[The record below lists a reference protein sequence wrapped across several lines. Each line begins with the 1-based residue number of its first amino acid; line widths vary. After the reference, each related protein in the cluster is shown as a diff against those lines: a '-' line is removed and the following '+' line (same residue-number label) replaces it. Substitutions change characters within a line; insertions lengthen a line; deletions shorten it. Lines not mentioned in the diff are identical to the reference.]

1 MRLPKWKP
9 GRAGLTFEWAMAAVI
24 AGSVIYSAAFLWIH
38 SYLPQPFFFEP
49 EDAYADWFNTAYWA
63 RDPGAYDVWTTLY
76 PPLSF
81 VFLRL
86 LTIDKCYL
94 VPRAIDP
101 SVGYP
106 ARDCDWL
113 GLTAIWAFAALNLVL
128 IYLTFR
134 RIDKTTAI
142 PRTICLAL
150 GWPMLDGLERGNLVI
165 VSFTCLLL
173 AFGPLLRSARLR
185 WLFAGLA
192 VNFKVYLIAATG
204 AVLLRRK
211 WRWAECA
218 LIATVMVYLVSFAIL
233 GRGTL
238 PEIVR
243 NLTAWAELQAVQ
255 PIDLWFS
262 TTYNGLI
269 SLLEN
274 DQFPIMMVLGSRNV
288 EILLVVVP
296 LLVKFT
302 QGILLL
308 AALAIWLR
316 PETVPTT
323 RAVTLA
329 LMLALITTEA
339 GGYTPVFFMLFVL
352 MEPWRGMGRKVAI
365 VGCYILAP
373 SLDVSLSEL
382 PPIVRNTYFRDLTTI
397 ATFHVTVS
405 PFLRPMVIIVIATSI
420 SLATIAQVWRDI
432 RQDGWAQRW
441 RFRRDAALL
450 PWVRHPAPPEAPASG
465 PIARGLPSG

>member
-1 MRLPKWKP
+1 MTLPKLTAR
-9 GRAGLTFEWAMAAVI
+9 RAGLTFEWAMAALI
-24 AGSVIYSAAFLWIH
+24 MGSVIYTAGFLWVN

-49 EDAYADWFNTAYWA
+49 EDTFADWFNTAYWA

-86 LTIDKCYL
+86 LTLDECYL
-94 VPRAIDP
+94 MPRQIDA

-113 GLTAIWAFAALNLVL
+113 GLGAIGFFALLNLVL

-134 RIDKTTAI
+134 RVDKSTAI
-142 PRTICLAL
+142 PRTICLAF
-150 GWPMLDGLERGNLVI
+150 GWPMLDGFERGNLVI
-165 VSFTCLLL
+165 VSFTCILL
-173 AFGPLLRSARLR
+173 AFGPLLRSARVK

-192 VNFKVYLIAATG
+192 VNFKVYLIAAVG
-204 AVLLRRK
+204 AVLLKRK

-218 LIATVMVYLVSFAIL
+218 LIATVIVYLVSFAIL
-233 GRGTL
+233 GRGTI

-243 NLTAWAELQAVQ
+243 NLSAWADLEVVQ

-269 SLLEN
+269 SLLKN
-274 DQFPIMMVLGSRNV
+274 DRFPTVMLLGSKTV
-288 EILLVVVP
+288 DTLLVALP
-296 LLVKFT
+296 ALIGFT
-302 QGILLL
+302 QGLILL
-308 AALAIWLR
+308 AAASIWLR
-316 PETVPTT
+316 PEAVSTS

-329 LMLALITTEA
+329 IMLAMITTES
-339 GGYTPVFFMLFVL
+339 GGYTPVYYMLFVL
-352 MEPWRGMGRKVAI
+352 MEPWRGVGRKLAI
-365 VGCYILAP
+365 IGCYILAP
-373 SLDVSLSEL
+373 SIDFSVSEL
-382 PPIVRNTYFRDLTTI
+382 PPIVRTTYFRDLTTI

-405 PFLRPMVIIVIATSI
+405 PFLRPLVIIGIAVSI
-420 SLATIAQVWRDI
+420 SLATIAQVWRDV
-432 RQDGWAQRW
+432 RHDGWAQRW

-450 PWVRHPAPPEAPASG
+450 PWVARPSPPPDAG
-465 PIARGLPSG
+465 TPIARERPSG